1 MNLRAQLALVC
12 LSLLIL
18 PWAVFLFIGELDR
31 NLREDQLSQS
41 RENSIAAAEK
51 MKASL
56 GSMNTRVR
64 PESKTLLAGM
74 LSNDTLIDG
83 YADDWST
90 FEMQAREFLYPL
102 NKVSVEPEDLAL
114 ASAFT
119 ITAAVRDR
127 YLHLFVK
134 VTDQQVSYH
143 RPSSSLMATG
153 DQIVIRVPDSNS
165 SDLNAKIRRYTF
177 RWEAP
182 GSEVGRYLGEAV
194 DGVRPERTGTEYRAA
209 LAESSDGY
217 NVELRLPLPADGKF
231 GLSVIDVDAQ
241 DKVPRWTGMFD
252 PDEPD
257 DVGQLQLVDPG
268 LSAELLSF
276 TEPGMRMRVFN
287 GQGWLLADADR
298 RLPDAEVREF
308 SPADRSIFDAVLHR
322 FIAWSL
328 STNINTRKLPSIDDG
343 KLDIQEF
350 QLFADLN
357 TESEFLKDQYKRI
370 FHSSVINIEKSD
382 DLLGYLLVQQPR
394 ASLTSFTET
403 AMLRLVKIFG
413 LAVVLIALAL
423 IGFASLLSWRVKKL
437 RDDVERSVSG
447 DGVIIRA
454 VGRSAAPDEIGDL
467 SRSFHTIIRRLD
479 GYTRYLQSLGSRL
492 SHELRTPLSVV
503 STSLEGIDKTRL
515 DADTAASIERAE
527 LGAARLQRLIR
538 NLSEASSVEQTIDR
552 SEKAVIDLA
561 DWVRVAVEVYDNLYQ
576 DRHVVLQA
584 DQQRS
589 VVKVP
594 DAHVMASVELLHQML
609 DKLMANAV
617 DFSEPGSEISLL
629 LSVAAKH
636 VVIGVENTGSQLP
649 LPSTEL
655 FEPMVSVRDSRDDQ
669 PHMGFGLHI
678 VKLIADFHHAE
689 CTAENISH
697 RDAVRFSVAF
707 PRLQK

>member
-1 MNLRAQLALVC
+1 MNLRAQLAIVC

-31 NLREDQLSQS
+31 NLREDQLSQGL
-41 RENSIAAAEK
+41 ENSVAAANR
-51 MKASL
+51 MMASL
-56 GSMNTRVR
+56 GDVNTRVR
-64 PESKTLLAGM
+64 PESKTLLAGI
-74 LSNDTLIDG
+74 LSNETLIDG
-83 YADDWST
+83 YADDWAT
-90 FEMQAREFLYPL
+90 FEMQAREFVYPM
-102 NKVSVEPEDLAL
+102 NKALVDPEDLAL
-114 ASAFT
+114 AGSFTVSA
-119 ITAAVRDR
+119 AARGR
-127 YLHLFVK
+127 YLYLFISV
-134 VTDQQVSYH
+134 VDEEISYH
-143 RPSSSLMATG
+143 RPSSGVMATG
-153 DQIVIRVPDSNS
+153 DQLIIRVPDSNS
-165 SDLNAKIRRYTF
+165 SDSNAKIRRYTF

-182 GSEVGRYLGEAV
+182 GAEVGRYLGDAV
-194 DGVRPERTGTEYRAA
+194 DGVRPAKTGTEYRAA
-209 LAESSDGY
+209 LVESSDGY
-217 NVELRLPLPADGKF
+217 NIELRIPMPVDGRF
-231 GLSVIDVDAQ
+231 GLTVIDVDTK
-241 DKVPRWTGMFD
+241 DRVPRWTGMFD

-257 DVGQLQLVDPG
+257 DVGQLQLVDSD
-268 LSAELLSF
+268 LSSELLSF
-276 TEPGMRMRVFN
+276 TEAGMRMRVFN

-298 RLPDAEVREF
+298 RLPDAVVREF

-328 STNINTRKLPSIDDG
+328 SKNVETRKLPAIDDG
-343 KLDIQEF
+343 KLDVPEF
-350 QLFADLN
+350 ELFAELSADA
-357 TESEFLKDQYKRI
+357 EFLKDKYKRI
-370 FHSSVINIEKSD
+370 FHSSVIKLENND

-413 LAVVLIALAL
+413 LAVALIALAL
-423 IGFASLLSWRVKKL
+423 IGFASFLSWRVKKL

-454 VGRSAAPDEIGDL
+454 VNKSEAPDEIGDL

-503 STSLEGIDKTRL
+503 STSLEGIDKAKL
-515 DADTAASIERAE
+515 DTATGASIERAE

-552 SEKAVIDLA
+552 SEKTVIDLA
-561 DWVRVAVEVYDNLYQ
+561 DWIRVAVEVYDNLYQ
-576 DRHVVLQA
+576 GRHVVLQV
-584 DQQRS
+584 DQRL
-589 VVKVP
+589 P
-594 DAHVMASVELLHQML
+594 DVQVLASVELLHQMF
-609 DKLMANAV
+609 DKLMANAI
-617 DFSEPGSEISLL
+617 DFSDSDSDISLL
-629 LSVAAKH
+629 LSATASQ

-649 LPSTEL
+649 LPSGEL

-697 RDAVRFSVAF
+697 RNAVRFSIAF
-707 PRLQK
+707 PRLQVKS